1 MMGKHARLLKL
12 VRLRQE
18 NPWPGYRCIGDYHG
32 GVYECDFVS
41 PYTRSAGNVD
51 AELMI
56 LLQDWSCD
64 EALRGPI
71 LPERL
76 SLGHD
81 PGRTTNKRLKDLLQ
95 RHFGL
100 KLKDVYATNV
110 FPFVKLG
117 TMSASISMR
126 DLVRAAREFALPC
139 ISQLPTSPRAARLA
153 ADGSP
158 CPPGVSEPV
167 SELGAPS
174 AHQLSNPN
182 SRSGRRPASPHSQ
195 GRVMERSSAVP
206 VFVGIDVVKDRL
218 DVHLRPSG
226 EALAVGRDAAGLTV
240 LVERLAE
247 LAPSLVVLEA
257 TGGFEVTVA
266 AALTAAQLPLA
277 VVNPRQIRDFARAT
291 GRLAKTD
298 RLDAEAIARFA
309 EAVRPEPRPIPD
321 AAARALGELVA
332 RRRQIV
338 EMIGSE
344 GQRRR
349 QLRDPRLVRRLDAHL
364 AWLQKELS
372 EIEADLDHAVRASP
386 AWRAIEDLL
395 ASVPGI
401 GKTSARTLIA
411 ELPEL
416 GALDRRKIASLVG
429 VAPVNRD
436 SGTFRGRRMV
446 LGGRAS
452 VRKALY
458 MPTLTAIRRN
468 PPIRAL

>member
-1 MMGKHARLLKL
+1 
-12 VRLRQE
+12 
-18 NPWPGYRCIGDYHG
+18 
-32 GVYECDFVS
+32 
-41 PYTRSAGNVD
+41 
-51 AELMI
+51 
-56 LLQDWSCD
+56 
-64 EALRGPI
+64 
-71 LPERL
+71 
-76 SLGHD
+76 
-81 PGRTTNKRLKDLLQ
+81 
-95 RHFGL
+95 
-100 KLKDVYATNV
+100 
-110 FPFVKLG
+110 
-117 TMSASISMR
+117 
-126 DLVRAAREFALPC
+126 
-139 ISQLPTSPRAARLA
+139 
-153 ADGSP
+153 
-158 CPPGVSEPV
+158 
-167 SELGAPS
+167 
-174 AHQLSNPN
+174 
-182 SRSGRRPASPHSQ
+182 
-195 GRVMERSSAVP
+195 MERSSAVP
-206 VFVGIDVVKDRL
+206 VFVGIDVAKDRL

-386 AWRAIEDLL
+386 AWRATEDLL

-468 PPIRAL
+468 PPIRALYARLIARGKPAKLAITAAMRKLLTILNAILKSQTPWQLA

>member
-1 MMGKHARLLKL
+1 
-12 VRLRQE
+12 
-18 NPWPGYRCIGDYHG
+18 
-32 GVYECDFVS
+32 
-41 PYTRSAGNVD
+41 
-51 AELMI
+51 
-56 LLQDWSCD
+56 
-64 EALRGPI
+64 
-71 LPERL
+71 
-76 SLGHD
+76 
-81 PGRTTNKRLKDLLQ
+81 
-95 RHFGL
+95 
-100 KLKDVYATNV
+100 
-110 FPFVKLG
+110 
-117 TMSASISMR
+117 
-126 DLVRAAREFALPC
+126 
-139 ISQLPTSPRAARLA
+139 
-153 ADGSP
+153 
-158 CPPGVSEPV
+158 
-167 SELGAPS
+167 
-174 AHQLSNPN
+174 
-182 SRSGRRPASPHSQ
+182 
-195 GRVMERSSAVP
+195 MERSSAVP
-206 VFVGIDVVKDRL
+206 VFVGIDVAKDRL

>member
-1 MMGKHARLLKL
+1 
-12 VRLRQE
+12 
-18 NPWPGYRCIGDYHG
+18 
-32 GVYECDFVS
+32 
-41 PYTRSAGNVD
+41 
-51 AELMI
+51 
-56 LLQDWSCD
+56 
-64 EALRGPI
+64 
-71 LPERL
+71 
-76 SLGHD
+76 
-81 PGRTTNKRLKDLLQ
+81 
-95 RHFGL
+95 
-100 KLKDVYATNV
+100 
-110 FPFVKLG
+110 
-117 TMSASISMR
+117 
-126 DLVRAAREFALPC
+126 
-139 ISQLPTSPRAARLA
+139 
-153 ADGSP
+153 
-158 CPPGVSEPV
+158 
-167 SELGAPS
+167 
-174 AHQLSNPN
+174 
-182 SRSGRRPASPHSQ
+182 
-195 GRVMERSSAVP
+195 MERSSAVP
-206 VFVGIDVVKDRL
+206 VFVGIDVAKDRL

-344 GQRRR
+344 SQRRR

-386 AWRAIEDLL
+386 AWRATEDLL

-468 PPIRAL
+468 PPIRALYARLIARGKPAKLAITAAMRKLLTILNAILKSQTPWQLA

>member
-1 MMGKHARLLKL
+1 M
-12 VRLRQE
+12 
-18 NPWPGYRCIGDYHG
+18 
-32 GVYECDFVS
+32 
-41 PYTRSAGNVD
+41 
-51 AELMI
+51 
-56 LLQDWSCD
+56 
-64 EALRGPI
+64 
-71 LPERL
+71 
-76 SLGHD
+76 
-81 PGRTTNKRLKDLLQ
+81 
-95 RHFGL
+95 
-100 KLKDVYATNV
+100 
-110 FPFVKLG
+110 
-117 TMSASISMR
+117 
-126 DLVRAAREFALPC
+126 
-139 ISQLPTSPRAARLA
+139 
-153 ADGSP
+153 
-158 CPPGVSEPV
+158 
-167 SELGAPS
+167 
-174 AHQLSNPN
+174 
-182 SRSGRRPASPHSQ
+182 
-195 GRVMERSSAVP
+195 
-206 VFVGIDVVKDRL
+206 
-218 DVHLRPSG
+218 
-226 EALAVGRDAAGLTV
+226 
-240 LVERLAE
+240 
-247 LAPSLVVLEA
+247 LEA

-309 EAVRPEPRPIPD
+309 EAVRPEPRPISD

-349 QLRDPRLVRRLDAHL
+349 QLATHASSAALDAHL

-411 ELPEL
+411 DAQL